1 MVEERKHKD
10 VSTEDIVKMDDF
22 VLENN
27 YFEFNG
33 NVQKQISSTAI
44 GTSFALLYTCV
55 FMDELETK
63 FLQSQTLQPLVLFI
77 VFFILTYGKE
87 KLKKYLEN
95 LNSFDNNIKLNHES
109 SNDNVTF
116 LDFITTLSKDRLNI
130 DLHIKDTD

>member
-10 VSTEDIVKMDDF
+10 VSTEDIAKMDDF

-44 GTSFALLYTCV
+44 GTSFALLYTCI

-63 FLQSQTLQPLVLFI
+63 FLQSQTL
-77 VFFILTYGKE
+77 
-87 KLKKYLEN
+87 
-95 LNSFDNNIKLNHES
+95 
-109 SNDNVTF
+109 
-116 LDFITTLSKDRLNI
+116 
-130 DLHIKDTD
+130 

>member
-1 MVEERKHKD
+1 MPPNTDLKTLNTMVEERNHQD

-44 GTSFALLYTCV
+44 GTSFVLPYTCI

-63 FLQSQTLQPLVLFI
+63 FLQSQTL
-77 VFFILTYGKE
+77 
-87 KLKKYLEN
+87 
-95 LNSFDNNIKLNHES
+95 
-109 SNDNVTF
+109 
-116 LDFITTLSKDRLNI
+116 
-130 DLHIKDTD
+130 